1 MHTNIIADVSREM
14 VRVLR
19 DALPGRSKKL
29 LAVGKDLLGVIG
41 GRRNLRK

>member
-29 LAVGKDLLGVIG
+29 LAMGKDLLGYIG

>member
-1 MHTNIIADVSREM
+1 MHTNILADVSREM

-29 LAVGKDLLGVIG
+29 LAVGKDLLDEIG